1 LIASPSNFGH
11 DERHEWYFCDRS
23 HIAMINAHRTGG
35 YISRLRKEKDWTQ
48 LGLAEKLHVTHQA
61 VSQWEKGAAFP
72 DVALLPRLARLL
84 GVTVDDL
91 LNGEPLAPA
100 SGVSRGAIVEELA
113 RGNPAEA
120 ARLVKSDPEGVA
132 AMLETAPLARPSQ
145 LDEVVSHLGGLP
157 FTLRQVV
164 DLAPFVSQ
172 VALQTALANVTA
184 DQVDADT
191 ISELAPFVDR
201 DTLDRWAPR
210 IAETAQGLEA
220 LDDLAPFLRSE
231 TLNALAQRLLDA
243 GHPLPPERVVTLA
256 PFLKR
261 DDLEALLQRLPEG
274 ALSIEHLAELAPFA
288 GREALDRLIA
298 RLDDTSALGPY
309 LEDLAPFLSRD
320 ALKTALSSLKGGL
333 TADRL
338 LAVAPFLDR
347 NTLDELLRANRQ
359 ECPSQVS

>member
-1 LIASPSNFGH
+1 
-11 DERHEWYFCDRS
+11 
-23 HIAMINAHRTGG
+23 MINAHRTGG
-35 YISRLRKEKDWTQ
+35 FISRLRKAKDWTQ
-48 LGLAEKLHVTHQA
+48 LDLAEKLHVTHQA

-72 DVALLPRLARLL
+72 DVSLLPRLARLL
-84 GVTVDDL
+84 GVSVDDL
-91 LNGEPLAPA
+91 LNGEPLAG
-100 SGVSRGAIVEELA
+100 SSRVSRGAIVEELA

-145 LDEVVSHLGGLP
+145 LDEVVSRLGGLP

-172 VALQTALANVTA
+172 EALQTALANVTA
-184 DQVDADT
+184 DQIDAAT
-191 ISELAPFVDR
+191 IGELAPFVDR

-210 IAETAQGLEA
+210 IAETAQGLEV

-243 GHPLPPERVVTLA
+243 GHPLAPERVATLA

-261 DDLEALLQRLPEG
+261 ADLDALIERLPGG
-274 ALSIEHLAELAPFA
+274 AFPVEHLAELAPFA
-288 GREALDRLIA
+288 SRETLDRLIG
-298 RLDDTSALGPY
+298 RMDDPAELGSY
-309 LEDLAPFLSRD
+309 LEDLAPFISRD
-320 ALKTALSSLKGGL
+320 ALKNALTNLRGGL
-333 TADRL
+333 TADLL

-347 NTLDELLRANRQ
+347 QTLDELLRANSLARGAD
-359 ECPSQVS
+359 PDRG